1 MSEAIHLTK
10 NDFEGQVLT
19 ASKPVLVDFWADW
32 CAPCH
37 RVAPVVDELAKQYA
51 GKVEVYKV
59 DVDQEPELAREFGI
73 RSIPT
78 FLLVKEGEVVD
89 RISGAH
95 PKGRFVDRIERLLG
109 PVA

>member
-10 NDFEGQVLT
+10 VDFEDEVLGST
-19 ASKPVLVDFWADW
+19 KPVLVDFWADW

-37 RVAPVVDELAKQYA
+37 RVAPVVDELAADYA
-51 GKVEVYKV
+51 GQVAVYKV
-59 DVDQEPELAREFGI
+59 DVDQEQELARQYGV

-78 FLLVKEGEVVD
+78 FLFVNGGEVVD

-95 PKGRFVDRIERLLG
+95 PKARFVERIDPLLD
-109 PVA
+109 AAS